1 MGAVPLTLFGIVKT
15 CLVGSKWPD
24 RFSFILLAQASY
36 YSNAILCQEVARTY
50 FSEKVVAK
58 DYLVYHKLDAGL
70 NFYNREEKPAR
81 IVQPI
86 SGGGFRKFLWINKVV
101 PAVTRKSGC

>member
-1 MGAVPLTLFGIVKT
+1 MGAVPFLLIGIVKT
-15 CLVGSKWPD
+15 CPIRSKWPD

-36 YSNAILCQEVARTY
+36 YSNAILCQEVARSY
-50 FSEKVVAK
+50 FSEEVVAK
-58 DYLVYHKLDAGL
+58 DYLVYHKFDAGL
-70 NFYNREEKPAR
+70 DFFHREEKPAR

-86 SGGGFRKFLWINKVV
+86 SGSGFRRFLWINKVV